1 MHAQL
6 PITAPAPAVTAP
18 HECRIEVGGTVLVG
32 ELVIPEPCEGLVVF
46 AHDSGSSRHSP
57 RDRVVATELRRR
69 SIGTLQFDLRSA
81 EEESLDR
88 IIGWLRV
95 DAAQQAERIAAA
107 CRWLQAHPVGKG
119 RRIGLFGTGSGATAA
134 ILAAAELDPGIA
146 AVVSRCGRPD
156 LARGALSRVRAATLL
171 LAEDR
176 DRGLLAGNRKAMATL
191 AGEKELVVLGEA
203 DHPIGDPDAS
213 AQVASLAATWFNS
226 FLGTPAPTH

>member
-1 MHAQL
+1 MRTEL

-18 HECRIEVGGTVLVG
+18 HECRIQVGGTLLVG
-32 ELVIPEPCEGLVVF
+32 ELVVPEPCEGLVVF

-57 RDRVVATELRRR
+57 RDRVVATELRAR

-95 DAAQQAERIAAA
+95 DTGQQAERIAAA
-107 CRWLQAHPVGKG
+107 VRWLQAHPVAKR
-119 RRIGLFGTGSGATAA
+119 RRIGLFGSGSGATAA
-134 ILAAAELDPGIA
+134 LLAAADLDPAIA

-156 LARGALSRVRAATLL
+156 LARGALTQVRAATLL

-176 DRGLLAGNRKAMATL
+176 DRALLAGNRKAMDTL

-203 DHPIGDPDAS
+203 DHPSDDPDAS
-213 AQVASLAATWFNS
+213 EQVASLAATWFTG
-226 FLGTPAPTH
+226 FLGTPAPAH

>member
-1 MHAQL
+1 MRTEL

-18 HECRIEVGGTVLVG
+18 HDCRIQIGNTTLCG
-32 ELVIPEPCEGLVVF
+32 ELVIPEPCAGLVVF
-46 AHDSGSSRHSP
+46 AHDSASSRHSP

-95 DAAQQAERIAAA
+95 DTSQQAERVIAAIT
-107 CRWLQAHPVGKG
+107 WLRDHPVSKG

-134 ILAAAELDPGIA
+134 LLAAAELDPAIA

-156 LARGALSRVRAATLL
+156 LARGALARVRAATLL

-191 AGEKELVVLGEA
+191 GGEKELVVLGEA
-203 DHPIGDPDAS
+203 DHPIDDPDGS
-213 AQVASLAATWFNS
+213 EQVASLAGTWFNS
-226 FLGTPAPTH
+226 FLGTPGPTH